1 MRDFLRKFLY
11 GRYGVD
17 QFSTA
22 LVIGSVVLSLL
33 YTISHVRLF
42 YLVSSV
48 LIVYALFRIFS
59 KNFANR
65 QKENLAWLNFSNK
78 GKKASKKY
86 VRRIKDLPHYKYYN
100 CMNCKQTIRVPRGKG
115 RVEIRCPK
123 CGYSFRSK
131 TWNFKKHVELEHK
144 FQLNMLFYTQIAQ
157 VYCLIYSLARSNK
170 TSHSFK

>member
-65 QKENLAWLNFSNK
+65 QKENLAWLKYSSK
-78 GKKASKKY
+78 GKKASRKCI
-86 VRRIKDLPHYKYYN
+86 RRIQDLPHYKYYN

-131 TWNFKKHVELEHK
+131 TWNENFHICKKACWIGTNVPIQHA
-144 FQLNMLFYTQIAQ
+144 F
-157 VYCLIYSLARSNK
+157 
-170 TSHSFK
+170 